1 PIYYTL
7 QTKDSVQRSGIVQV
21 DGNGLIEIGG
31 NSFYEDGEIIFSLLD
46 TCANCT
52 IELYNLTGNK
62 SDINYFKS
70 IFTQVDTA
78 FKIDNKQITELE
90 F

>member
-1 PIYYTL
+1 
-7 QTKDSVQRSGIVQV
+7 
-21 DGNGLIEIGG
+21 
-31 NSFYEDGEIIFSLLD
+31 
-46 TCANCT
+46 
-52 IELYNLTGNK
+52 GNK

-90 F
+90 FKGNLHGVTVRTKTKSRKELYEAAYVTNHMFKSLMSKEVIVEDDPWAVNYNNNL